1 MRAFYRLF
9 RNDANISDTLKLI
22 STNNIKKLE
31 DIRVYGHYHRLSD
44 FLSLLNDSPDGF
56 EIPVTNQSEM
66 LLAQNGELEEDWQY
80 FINPYNFRGKWNL
93 DTDKKIKIACFG
105 DSFTFGDG
113 IKQEDTYIERIREMI
128 PAAELYNVGRG
139 GASFERVVRTFAAFV
154 KCVDID
160 IAVFTFPHI
169 HREFFIDDSALA
181 VDLIPNPHQKNAHWN
196 YMLPFFE
203 LHENYQKTKL
213 SFGVNYIFDISD
225 ILGIKVLFT
234 SWDTPTYG
242 LLKICAPEH
251 TANKIFPNNLDN
263 KMARDKQ
270 HPGPKSQLRHAK
282 HIRKEIYDRAW
293 IQRPA

>member
-1 MRAFYRLF
+1 MRPFYKF
-9 RNDANISDTLKLI
+9 GNDDKVADKLKQI

-31 DIRVYGHYHRLSD
+31 DIRVHGRFNYDVFLDRLK
-44 FLSLLNDSPDGF
+44 DSPGGF
-56 EIPVTNQSEM
+56 ETAFSNNAENRLAEKGEISEH
-66 LLAQNGELEEDWQY
+66 WHY
-80 FINPYNFRGKWNL
+80 FINPYNFRGKWNI

-113 IKQEDTYIERIREMI
+113 IKQEDTYVERIREMI
-128 PAAELYNVGRG
+128 QDTELYNVGKG
-139 GASFERVVRTFAAFV
+139 GASFERVVRIFAAFV
-154 KCVDID
+154 KFVDID

-169 HREFFIDDSALA
+169 HREFFIDDIGFS
-181 VDLIPNPHQKNAHWN
+181 VDLIPHTHEKNVHWK

-203 LHENYQKTKL
+203 LPENYQKTKL
-213 SFGVNYIFDISD
+213 SFGVNYILDIAD

-234 SWDTPTYG
+234 SWDTPTYD

-251 TANKIFPNNLDN
+251 TANKVFPNNLDN

-282 HIRKEIYDRAW
+282 NIRKEIYDRAW

>member
-1 MRAFYRLF
+1 MRAFYKIF
-9 RNDANISDTLKLI
+9 GNDDNISDTLKLI

-31 DIRVYGHYHRLSD
+31 DIRVYGHNHHPSD
-44 FLSLLNDSPDGF
+44 FLSRLNDSPNGF
-56 EIPVTNQSEM
+56 EIPVSNLSEV

-93 DTDKKIKIACFG
+93 DTNKKIKIACFG

-113 IKQEDTYIERIREMI
+113 IAEEDTYVEQIRRLI
-128 PAAELYNVGRG
+128 DDTELYNVGKG
-139 GASFERVVRTFAAFV
+139 GSSFQRVVRTFAAFV
-154 KCVDID
+154 KFVDID

-169 HREFFIDDSALA
+169 HREFFIDDTAK
-181 VDLIPNPHQKNAHWN
+181 VIDLIPNVDQKNAHWN

-213 SFGVNYIFDISD
+213 SFGLNYILDIAD

-234 SWDTPTYG
+234 SWDVPTYD

-263 KMARDKQ
+263 KKARDKQ
-270 HPGPKSQLRHAK
+270 HPGKNSHLRHAK
-282 HIRKEIYDRAW
+282 NIRKELYDRTW
-293 IQRPA
+293 IQRPS